1 MKFDR
6 LPQDILNRKE
16 FTQMSK
22 SELIKLTKQS
32 IQKLN
37 RRIAS
42 LEKSGLADYSKSL
55 TRIRTYLK
63 EELGTTRFSSKHLMN
78 ASFNERVD
86 FLVRLKHFEK
96 YKLTRKDVETQIKQ
110 ELETIHSRS
119 ELSLNSEQLL
129 TLNKAMEKYRE
140 KSGTSEISNYIDSD
154 AIRQFFSDHVDGLNQ
169 TEIEYFLDDL
179 EEYINSGGPVYV
191 KDFVDYYN
199 PTYRAPV
206 LTTANGIPYNFVT
219 EKMLDEYGNETEYT
233 IDPVTEAL
241 YSDNGVQYRINEF
254 GEIIEVK

>member
-1 MKFDR
+1 MNFNK

-16 FTQMSK
+16 FAQMTK
-22 SELIKLTKQS
+22 GELINLTKQS

-96 YKLTRKDVETQIKQ
+96 YKLTQKDIKEQINQ
-110 ELETIHSRS
+110 ELERIHSRS
-119 ELSLNSEQLL
+119 ELSLNKRQLL

-154 AIRQFFSDHVDGLNQ
+154 TIREFFTDRIDDLNQ
-169 TEIEYFLDDL
+169 TEIGYFLDDL
-179 EEYINSGGPVYV
+179 EEYINNGGTVYV
-191 KDFVDYYN
+191 KDFIDYYN
-199 PTYRAPV
+199 PAYRAPV

-233 IDPVTEAL
+233 IDPVTESL
-241 YSDNGVQYRINEF
+241 YSENGGQYRINEF